1 MSQGPVWRTHSRA
14 LPPPATF
21 LIVCTLRAE
30 GTGPD
35 VPAASRKA
43 AGLAAVA
50 VLLMAGCGQSTTTL
64 DSKQVRLEAESIGSI
79 ATEGR
84 IVAEQHLRGELK
96 ESFVQVHAADLA
108 AQAASDEQDLEPS
121 RAPPALAHDVERL
134 QSLAEETSVRLRAL
148 ETRPRDHEAVQGA
161 VESLARLAEEATK
174 IEDSL

>member
-1 MSQGPVWRTHSRA
+1 VYGAPKKLSVAAAR
-14 LPPPATF
+14 ATF
-21 LIVCTLRAE
+21 RIVCMLRAE

-35 VPAASRKA
+35 VPAAAPKA

-64 DSKQVRLEAESIGSI
+64 DSKEVRLEAESIGSI

-108 AQAASDEQDLEPS
+108 AEAASHEQDLEPS
-121 RAPPALAHDVERL
+121 RAPPALANDVERL
-134 QSLAEETSVRLRAL
+134 QSLAEETSTRLRAL

-174 IEDSL
+174 VEDSL